1 MRFDELI
8 QDNSLIDAISYMGF
22 TDATEIQEHAIPL
35 ILNKSDLMACAQTG
49 TGKTAAFVIPLLS
62 LLRQGSQT
70 VKGVRSLIVVP
81 TRELAVQIDREIQG
95 IAYFLDLTSIAI
107 YGGGDGAGWDTER
120 RALTEGIDVVV
131 ATPGRLLSHLKLG
144 SVNFQNLSQFILD
157 EADKMLDMGFYE
169 DIVKINTFL
178 PEKRQTLMFS
188 ATMPP
193 KIRQLA
199 RKLLNKPEEI
209 NFNLSKPAEGV
220 DQRVYPVLEKHKLP
234 LIKHILLQS
243 EYERVL
249 IFASTKLQVRDLVRA
264 LKGANLKVSGVSSDL
279 EQNDREEI
287 LRQFK
292 AGRLRVL
299 VATDVLSRGIDIKNI
314 HLIINYSVP
323 NDAEDYVHRV
333 GRTARADKKGVAVTM
348 VTPDE
353 MKDFDQIERLIETR
367 LEKQKLPFAPDETPE
382 WKLPERKSKYKRG
395 KKNYHKKGNNH
406 SKSGRKSNRNSNPKR

>member
-1 MRFDELI
+1 MRFDEII
-8 QDNSLIDAISYMGF
+8 QDDALIDAIAYMGF

-35 ILNKSDLMACAQTG
+35 ILKQTDLIACAQTG

-62 LLRQGSQT
+62 LLRDQNLNA
-70 VKGVRSLIVVP
+70 KGVKALIVVP

-107 YGGGDGAGWDTER
+107 YGGGDGSGWDTER
-120 RALTEGIDVVV
+120 RALTDGIDIVV

-144 SVNFQNLSQFILD
+144 GVHFSNLRHFILD
-157 EADKMLDMGFYE
+157 EADKMLDMGFLE
-169 DIVKINTFL
+169 DILKISTYL
-178 PEKRQTLMFS
+178 PERRQTLMFS

-193 KIRQLA
+193 KIRQLTG
-199 RKLLNKPEEI
+199 KLLHKPTEL

-234 LIKHILLQS
+234 LIEHILTEAQ
-243 EYERVL
+243 YERVL
-249 IFASTKLQVRDLVRA
+249 VFTSTKLKVREVVRA
-264 LKGANLKVSGVSSDL
+264 LKKTKLNVEGVSSDL
-279 EQNDREEI
+279 EQNEREEI

-292 AGRLRVL
+292 AGNLRVL

-333 GRTARADKKGVAVTM
+333 GRTARADKTGVAVTF

-353 MKDFDQIERLIETR
+353 MRNFDQIERLIET
-367 LEKQKLPFAPDETPE
+367 KLNKLKVPFAPDETPA
-382 WKLPERKSKYKRG
+382 WVSAG
-395 KKNYHKKGNNH
+395 KKNFKKHNDKS
-406 SKSGRKSNRNSNPKR
+406 SKKHWHAKNSGKRR

>member
-1 MRFDELI
+1 MRFDKLI
-8 QDNSLIDAISYMGF
+8 QDNPLIDAISYMGF

-35 ILNKSDLMACAQTG
+35 ILKKSDLMACAQTG

-62 LLRQGSQT
+62 LLRQESHS

-144 SVNFQNLSQFILD
+144 SVNFQNLSHFILD

-169 DIVKINTFL
+169 DIVKISTFL

-188 ATMPP
+188 ATMPS

-199 RKLLNKPEEI
+199 RKLLNNPEEI

-220 DQRVYPVLEKHKLP
+220 DQRVYPVLDKHKVP
-234 LIKHILLQS
+234 LIKHILS
-243 EYERVL
+243 KGEFERVL
-249 IFASTKLQVRDLVRA
+249 IFMSTKLQVRDLVRA
-264 LKGANLKVSGVSSDL
+264 LKGAKLEVSGVSSDL
-279 EQNDREEI
+279 EQSDREEI

-292 AGRLRVL
+292 AGNLRVL

-333 GRTARADKKGVAVTM
+333 GRTARADKTGVAVTM

-353 MKDFDQIERLIETR
+353 MRDFDQIERLIETQ
-367 LEKQKLPFAPDETPE
+367 LEKKELPFAPEETPE
-382 WKLPERKSKYKRG
+382 WKVPERKRKSKQG
-395 KKNYHKKGNNH
+395 KKNYHKKSKFH
-406 SKSGRKSNRNSNPKR
+406 SNSGRKPHRKSSPKN

>member
-1 MRFDELI
+1 MRFDEII
-8 QDNSLIDAISYMGF
+8 QDDALIDAIAYMGF
-22 TDATEIQEHAIPL
+22 TDATEIQVYAIPL
-35 ILNKSDLMACAQTG
+35 ILKQSDLIACAQTG

-62 LLRQGSQT
+62 LLRNQNLDA
-70 VKGVRSLIVVP
+70 KGVKALIVVP

-107 YGGGDGAGWDTER
+107 YGGGDGSGWDTER
-120 RALTEGIDVVV
+120 RALTDGIDIVV

-144 SVNFQNLSQFILD
+144 GVKFSNLRHFILD
-157 EADKMLDMGFYE
+157 EADKMLDMGFLE
-169 DIVKINTFL
+169 DILKINTYL
-178 PEKRQTLMFS
+178 PDKRQTLMFS

-193 KIRQLA
+193 KIRQLT
-199 RKLLNKPEEI
+199 RKLLHKPEEL

-234 LIKHILLQS
+234 LIEHILS
-243 EYERVL
+243 EAQYERVL
-249 IFASTKLQVRDLVRA
+249 IFTATKLKVREVVRA
-264 LKGANLKVSGVSSDL
+264 LKRTKLNVEGVSSDL
-279 EQNDREEI
+279 EQNEREEI

-292 AGRLRVL
+292 AGNLRVL

-333 GRTARADKKGVAVTM
+333 GRTARADKTGVAVTM

-353 MKDFDQIERLIETR
+353 MRSFDQIERLIETK
-367 LEKQKLPFAPDETPE
+367 LDKLKLPFAPDETPS
-382 WKLPERKSKYKRG
+382 WIDSSVKKRKKYNDKSAKNRGNGNKKRYR
-395 KKNYHKKGNNH
+395 KN
-406 SKSGRKSNRNSNPKR
+406 

>member
-8 QDNSLIDAISYMGF
+8 LDNSLIDAISYMGF

-35 ILNKSDLMACAQTG
+35 ILKKSDLMACAQTG

-62 LLRQGSQT
+62 LLRQGNQT
-70 VKGVRSLIVVP
+70 ASGVKSLIVVP

-120 RALTEGIDVVV
+120 RALTDGIDVVV

-144 SVNFQNLSQFILD
+144 SVNFKNFSHFILD

-169 DIVKINTFL
+169 DIVKISTFL

-220 DQRVYPVLEKHKLP
+220 DQRVYPVLEKHKMP

-249 IFASTKLQVRDLVRA
+249 IFTSTKLQVRDLVRA
-264 LKGANLKVSGVSSDL
+264 LKGEKLEVSGVSSDL
-279 EQNDREEI
+279 EQKDREEI

-333 GRTARADKKGVAVTM
+333 GRTARADKTGVAVTM

-353 MKDFDQIERLIETR
+353 MKDFDHIERLIETR
-367 LEKQKLPFAPDETPE
+367 LEKLKLPFSADETPE

-395 KKNYHKKGNNH
+395 KKNYHKKGKSR
-406 SKSGRKSNRNSNPKR
+406 SKSGQKPEQNSKPKR